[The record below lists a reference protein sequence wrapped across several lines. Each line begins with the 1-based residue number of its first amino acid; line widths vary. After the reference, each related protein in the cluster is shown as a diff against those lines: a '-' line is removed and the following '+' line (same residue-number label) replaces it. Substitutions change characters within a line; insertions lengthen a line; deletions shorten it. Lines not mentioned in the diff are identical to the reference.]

1 MRRLPGA
8 YLPLAISLLPA
19 LACRAQPAITVTYSE
34 RPPYMVPVENGPPT
48 GLTATPSVNA
58 FRAAGIPV
66 VWAKLPTNRQ
76 LAMVKEDLGQN
87 CAVGWFR
94 LEERAKFA
102 KFTKPIYRD
111 KDWHVLAN
119 AAFAARGFPT
129 LAAMLARSDTRILVK
144 DNYSYGEQLD
154 RLMASHHI
162 TVATST
168 APTSKMVQSISM
180 GVVDLMFVSE
190 DEGNYIMRH
199 AGEHAANLR
208 LLHPKDMP
216 KGPERY
222 IMCSRSVPDD
232 VIAKLNKA
240 ITFK

>member
-1 MRRLPGA
+1 MKQWRGA
-8 YLPLAISLLPA
+8 YLPLAICLLPA

-34 RPPYMVPVENGPPT
+34 RPPYMIPSENGPPT
-48 GLTATPSVNA
+48 GLTATPSVHA
-58 FRAAGIPV
+58 FQAAGIPV
-66 VWAKLPTNRQ
+66 IWAKLPTNRQ

-94 LEERAKFA
+94 LEERVKFA

-111 KDWHVLAN
+111 KDWHILAN
-119 AAFAARGFPT
+119 AAYAARGYPT
-129 LAAMLARSDTRILVK
+129 LAAMLSHSDTRILVK

-154 RLMASHHI
+154 RLMASHHP

-190 DEGNYIMRH
+190 DEGNYIMS
-199 AGEHAANLR
+199 HAAEQAPNLR

-222 IMCSRSVPDD
+222 IMCSKSVPDE
-232 VIAKLNKA
+232 VIIKLNKA